1 MITSL
6 ALVKSHLRVT
16 STAQDELITAYVEA
30 VELLLAQEYSLPD
43 GEHWVYE
50 LGAENQAIYTLA
62 VLMAVHNMYLRPG
75 DDPITAGVRA
85 VITRLRIP
93 VVGSARCDDEAE
105 PDR

>member
-16 STAQDELITAYVEA
+16 SAAHDVLVTAYIEA

-43 GEHWVYE
+43 GEAWVYE
-50 LGAENQAIYTLA
+50 LGEDNQAIYTLA
-62 VLMAVHNMYLRPG
+62 VLMAVHNMYVRPS

-85 VITRLRIP
+85 VATRLRSL
-93 VVGSARCDDEAE
+93 VSGASDGTESG
-105 PDR
+105 